1 MYDVRQYKDERGRNP
16 FTAWF
21 DALDG
26 VAAVRIERSLLRLA
40 RGNTSNVKF
49 VGDGVSELKMDFG
62 PGYRVYFGH
71 DGQTIVVLLGGGTKR
86 RQDSD
91 IASAKER
98 WADYKSRKR

>member
-1 MYDVRQYKDERGRNP
+1 MYEMRQYADDQGRNP
-16 FTAWF
+16 FAAWF

-40 RGNTSNVKF
+40 QGNTSNVNF
-49 VGDGVSELKMDFG
+49 VGAGVSELKMDFG
-62 PGYRVYFGH
+62 PGYRVYFGY

-86 RQDSD
+86 RQDND